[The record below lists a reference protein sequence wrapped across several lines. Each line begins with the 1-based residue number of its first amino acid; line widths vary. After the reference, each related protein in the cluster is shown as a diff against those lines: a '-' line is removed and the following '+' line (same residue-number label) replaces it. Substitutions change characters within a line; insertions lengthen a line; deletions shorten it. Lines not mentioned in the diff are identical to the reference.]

1 MAWKKAK
8 ANRNTK
14 QRQLDSPRLWRIA
27 WRRKKNLN
35 LNAYAKRMWSG
46 FLEVG
51 IEVIQELLD
60 TGGANGKEEGR
71 R

>member
-14 QRQLDSPRLWRIA
+14 QRQRFADLWKIA
-27 WRRKKNLN
+27 WRRKKNYSP
-35 LNAYAKRMWSG
+35 YAQADVR

-60 TGGANGKEEGR
+60 TGGAKGKEEDENA
-71 R
+71 